1 MIVAASARNV
11 AIVGGGTSEWGERDA
26 TWKDLAQE
34 GGKATFD
41 AVPGVGPD
49 DIEGLFV
56 GTVQPERFSYQSHV
70 APMVAELLGIEVT
83 EMTAR
88 TELACASGQAA
99 LRYAWL
105 AIAAGQLDTA
115 LVLGVEK
122 MNLGRE
128 HMPEM
133 QASMANVLDRE
144 FDGVN
149 GLSAPP
155 FFAWYAQRHM
165 HEHGTTREQLSLVAA
180 KNKSHAAKTD
190 FAQYRSEIEPEDV
203 TESPKIAPPLHL
215 YDCSGITD
223 GATGVILMSE
233 EKAREVTD
241 TAAWITGS
249 GQSSMAG
256 NSINNLPSFSGW
268 PQARKASQN
277 AYDQAGIEDPL
288 EEIDIAEVHDCFS
301 ISEIIEYEEL
311 GFCERGEG
319 GQFIEDGRSQIDG
332 DVAVNTRGGLLGC
345 GHPLGAT
352 GVSQALEVTRQFNGG
367 VESGRQVDDP
377 TTGLIHNL
385 SGSGSVHS
393 VMVLDRDPQ

>member
-1 MIVAASARNV
+1 MATNRNV
-11 AIVGGGTSEWGERDA
+11 AIVGGGHANWGERDA

-41 AVPGVGPD
+41 AVPGVGPE

-56 GTVQPERFSYQSHV
+56 GAVQPERFAYQSHV

-83 EMTAR
+83 EMIAR

-105 AIAAGQLDTA
+105 AIAAGQLDVA

-122 MNLGRE
+122 MNLGRDY
-128 HMPEM
+128 MPEM
-133 QASMANVLDRE
+133 QGSMANVLDRE

-165 HEHGTTREQLSLVAA
+165 HEHGTTREQLSQVAA
-180 KNKSHAAKTD
+180 KNKSNAAKTD
-190 FAQYRSEIEPEDV
+190 FAHFQTEIEPEDV
-203 TESPKIAPPLHL
+203 LESPEIAPPLHL

-223 GATGVILMSE
+223 GAAGVILMSE

-241 TAAWITGS
+241 TPAWITGS

-277 AYDQAGIEDPL
+277 AYEQAGIEDPL
-288 EEIDIAEVHDCFS
+288 EEIDIAEIHDCFS

-311 GFCERGEG
+311 GFAERGGG
-319 GQFIEDGRSQIDG
+319 GQFIEDGRSHLDG
-332 DVAVNTRGGLLGC
+332 DVAVNPRGGLLGC

-352 GVSQALEVTRQFNGG
+352 GISQALEVTQQFQGE
-367 VESGRQVDDP
+367 VSQGRHVADAS
-377 TTGLIHNL
+377 TGLIHNL

>member
-1 MIVAASARNV
+1 MTRNV
-11 AIVGGGTSEWGERDA
+11 AIVGGGQTSWGDRDA
-26 TWKDLAQE
+26 SWKDLAQE

-41 AVPGVGPD
+41 AVPDIGPE

-56 GTVQPERFSYQSHV
+56 GAVQPERFAFQSHV
-70 APMVAELLGIEVT
+70 APLVAELLGIDVT
-83 EMTAR
+83 EMIAR

-122 MNLGRE
+122 MNLGKAQ
-128 HMPEM
+128 MPEM
-133 QASMANVLDRE
+133 QASMSNVLDRE

-165 HEHGTTREQLSLVAA
+165 HEHGTTREQLSQVAA
-180 KNKSHAAKTD
+180 KNKSNAAKTD
-190 FAQYRSEIEPEDV
+190 FAQFQREIEPEDV
-203 TESPKIAPPLHL
+203 EESPEIAPPLHL

-223 GATGVILMSE
+223 GASGVIVMSE

-241 TAAWITGS
+241 TPAWITGS

-256 NSINNLPSFSGW
+256 NSINNLPSFDGW
-268 PQARKASQN
+268 PQAREASQN
-277 AYDQAGIEDPL
+277 AYEQAGIEDPL
-288 EEIDIAEVHDCFS
+288 EEIDVAEVHDCFS

-319 GQFIEDGRSQIDG
+319 GQFIEDGRSHIDG
-332 DVAVNTRGGLLGC
+332 DIAVNPRGGLLGC

-352 GVSQALEVTRQFNGG
+352 GVSQALEITQQFQGT
-367 VESGRQVDDP
+367 VSSDRQVEDA

-385 SGSGSVHS
+385 SGSASVHS
-393 VMVLDRDPQ
+393 VMTLGRDPQ

>member
-1 MIVAASARNV
+1 MTRNV
-11 AIVGGGTSEWGERDA
+11 AIVGGGTSDWGDRDA
-26 TWKDLAQE
+26 SWKDLAQE

-41 AVPGVGPD
+41 AVPDVGPE

-56 GTVQPERFSYQSHV
+56 GAVQPERFAFQSHV
-70 APMVAELLGIEVT
+70 APLVAELLGIDVT
-83 EMTAR
+83 EMIAR

-122 MNLGRE
+122 MNLGKE
-128 HMPEM
+128 QMPEM
-133 QASMANVLDRE
+133 QASMSNVLDRE

-165 HEHGTTREQLSLVAA
+165 HEHGTTREQLSQVAA
-180 KNKSHAAKTD
+180 KNKSNAAKTD
-190 FAQYRSEIEPEDV
+190 FAQFQREIDPEDV
-203 TESPKIAPPLHL
+203 EESPEIAPPLHL

-223 GATGVILMSE
+223 GASGVIVMSE

-241 TAAWITGS
+241 TPAWITGS

-256 NSINNLPSFSGW
+256 NSINNLPSYDGW
-268 PQARKASQN
+268 PQAREASQN
-277 AYDQAGIEDPL
+277 AYEQAGIEDPL
-288 EEIDIAEVHDCFS
+288 EEIDVAEVHDCFS

-319 GQFIEDGRSQIDG
+319 GQFIEDGRSHIDG

-352 GVSQALEVTRQFNGG
+352 GVSQALEITQQFQGT
-367 VESGRQVDDP
+367 VSSDRQVEDA

-385 SGSGSVHS
+385 SGSASVHS
-393 VMVLDRDPQ
+393 VMTLGRDPQ

>member
-1 MIVAASARNV
+1 MTVSATRNV
-11 AIVGGGTSEWGERDA
+11 AVVGGGHAEWGERDA

-41 AVPGVGPD
+41 AVPDVGPE

-56 GTVQPERFSYQSHV
+56 GTVQPERFSYQTHV
-70 APMVAELLGIEVT
+70 APMVAELLGIDVDS
-83 EMTAR
+83 MIAR

-105 AIAAGQLDTA
+105 AIAAGQLDCA

-128 HMPEM
+128 RMPEM
-133 QASMANVLDRE
+133 QGSMSNVLDRE

-149 GLSAPP
+149 GLTAPP

-165 HEHGTTREQLSLVAA
+165 HEYGTTREQLSLVAA

-190 FAQYRSEIEPEDV
+190 FAQFRKPIDPADV
-203 TESPKIAPPLHL
+203 EESPEIAPPLHL
-215 YDCSGITD
+215 FDCSGITD
-223 GATGVILMSE
+223 GAAGVILMSE

-241 TAAWITGS
+241 TPAWIVGS

-268 PQARKASQN
+268 PQARKASQTS
-277 AYDQAGIEDPL
+277 YEGAGIEDPL
-288 EEIDIAEVHDCFS
+288 AEIDVAEVHDCFS

-311 GFCERGEG
+311 GFAERGEG
-319 GQFIEDGRSQIDG
+319 GQFVEDGRSHLDG
-332 DVAVNTRGGLLGC
+332 DVAVNPRGGLLGC

-352 GVSQALEVTRQFNGG
+352 GVSQALEVTNQFQGT
-367 VESGRQVDDP
+367 VERDRLVEGAE
-377 TTGLIHNL
+377 TGLIHNL

-393 VMVLDRDPQ
+393 VMVFDRDPK

>member
-1 MIVAASARNV
+1 MTRNV
-11 AIVGGGTSEWGERDA
+11 AIVGGGHTDWGERDA

-34 GGKATFD
+34 AGKATFD
-41 AVPGVGPD
+41 AVPDVGPE

-56 GTVQPERFSYQSHV
+56 GAVQPERFAYQSHV
-70 APMVAELLGIEVT
+70 APLVAELLGVEVT
-83 EMTAR
+83 EMIAR

-115 LVLGVEK
+115 LVMGVEK
-122 MNLGRE
+122 MNLGRDYV
-128 HMPEM
+128 PEM
-133 QASMANVLDRE
+133 QGSMANVLDRE

-149 GLSAPP
+149 GLAAPP

-165 HEHGTTREQLSLVAA
+165 HEHGTTRDQLSLVAA
-180 KNKSHAAKTD
+180 KNKSNAAETD
-190 FAQYRSEIEPEDV
+190 FAQFQSEIEPEDV
-203 TESPKIAPPLHL
+203 LESPEIAPPLHL

-223 GATGVILMSE
+223 GAAGLILMSE

-268 PQARKASQN
+268 PQAREASRS
-277 AYDQAGIEDPL
+277 AYEQAGIEDPL
-288 EEIDIAEVHDCFS
+288 EEIDVAEIHDCFS

-319 GQFIEDGRSQIDG
+319 GQFIEDGRSRIDG
-332 DVAVNTRGGLLGC
+332 DVAVNPRGGLLGC

-352 GVSQALEVTRQFNGG
+352 GVSQALEVTQQFKGE
-367 VESGRQVDDP
+367 VSSGRQVDDP

-393 VMVLDRDPQ
+393 VMTLARDPQ